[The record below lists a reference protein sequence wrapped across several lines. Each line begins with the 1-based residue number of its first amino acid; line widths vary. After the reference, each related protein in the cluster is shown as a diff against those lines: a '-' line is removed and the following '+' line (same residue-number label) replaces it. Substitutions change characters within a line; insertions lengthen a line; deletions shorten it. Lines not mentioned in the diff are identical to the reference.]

1 MGGTESLA
9 KMSEDRREEKDVHKV
24 ILEETSVHPFTEGQ
38 A

>member
-9 KMSEDRREEKDVHKV
+9 KMSEDRCEEKDVHKV
-24 ILEETSVHPFTEGQ
+24 ILETSVHPFTEGQ